1 MVVRTSLRR
10 RAREEQRKGDLSGR
24 LITLHDPSDPA
35 SEAYRTL
42 RTGLLYAVV
51 DAPPRV
57 ISLTSPGPTEGK
69 STVCAN
75 LGVVLAQ
82 ANKSTLLIDG
92 DLRRPSLHAVFDL
105 RNING
110 LVNAI
115 TGERGLSEVLSEPLP
130 NLRVCTSGPV
140 PPNPAELLSSNRFAA
155 LVEEARQGFDYVLID
170 SPPVEPV
177 ADPLIL
183 ATHADGVLLVLDAQ
197 RTRKGALRKALH
209 DLRGVKANVLGTV
222 MNNFDGK
229 RGGYAYHGYTR

>member
-1 MVVRTSLRR
+1 MVRLSLKR
-10 RAREEQRKGDLSGR
+10 RAREEERSGNLSGR
-24 LITLHDPSDPA
+24 LVTLYDPSNPA

-57 ISLTSPGPTEGK
+57 ISVTSPGPTEGK

-75 LGVVLAQ
+75 LGVVLSQ

-92 DLRRPSLHAVFDL
+92 DLRRPSLHAVFGL

-115 TGERGLSEVLSEPLP
+115 TGERGLQEVLCEPLP
-130 NLRVCTSGPV
+130 GLMVCPSGPV

-155 LVEEARQGFDYVLID
+155 LVEEARQRFDYVLID

-183 ATHADGVLLVLDAQ
+183 ATQADGVLLVLDGQ
-197 RTRKGALRKALH
+197 RTRKGSLRKALH

-222 MNNFDGK
+222 MNNFDGG
-229 RGGYAYHGYTR
+229 RGGYAYRGYTR